1 MEMLNNFDM
10 MMAYEMMGG
19 NFLRMMRG
27 LGRRFFNM
35 LMDSDEEDDYF
46 YMGRREVLRIN
57 KNYDFLKYYR
67 KGIAI
72 FSFFFLVMRNGI
84 EKVFVEV
91 NCVNYFFKII
101 FFLTN

>member
-67 KGIAI
+67 KGIVI
-72 FSFFFLVMRNGI
+72 FSFFFLVMSNGI
-84 EKVFVEV
+84 EKFFVEV
-91 NCVNYFFKII
+91 NCVKFFFKII

>member
-67 KGIAI
+67 KGIVI
-72 FSFFFLVMRNGI
+72 FSFFF
-84 EKVFVEV
+84 
-91 NCVNYFFKII
+91 
-101 FFLTN
+101 